1 MVDTAFGTNPID
13 ANINDM
19 KKLVLASIV
28 KAR

>member
-1 MVDTAFGTNPID
+1 MVDTAFGTNPVEAKID
-13 ANINDM
+13 DM